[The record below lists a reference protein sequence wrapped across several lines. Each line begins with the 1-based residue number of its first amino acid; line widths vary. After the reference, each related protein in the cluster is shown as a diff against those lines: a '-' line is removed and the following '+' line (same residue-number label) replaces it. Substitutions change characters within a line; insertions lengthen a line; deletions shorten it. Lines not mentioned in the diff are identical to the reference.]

1 MRTSKRPVAENQA
14 KESSG
19 NRLERMNFLSQELQQ
34 RTALRPTVTKGEGI
48 DVAKLIASELP
59 TTDEDATREY
69 FFQAGVDEWYNSL
82 EGFTFP
88 SKFVT
93 LSPEVFPPLP
103 QLYTH

>member
-1 MRTSKRPVAENQA
+1 MRTSKRPVAENQT

-19 NRLERMNFLSQELQQ
+19 NRSERMNFLSQELQQ

-59 TTDEDATREY
+59 ITDEDATREY

-103 QLYTH
+103 QLFTH